1 MYCLVKIVMFLI
13 KKNNKNKT
21 ISTRYIRLVLEKYPS
36 VSITK
41 CDKEVLKSKSTFII
55 LEEIFPLDSDK
66 EKLRRTF
73 SSLIEIEIISD
84 NMDNIKKCKTE
95 VEKMLA
101 AAYAEKKIT
110 GYKKIVQS
118 LSFEEVLKKNIL

>member
-1 MYCLVKIVMFLI
+1 M
-13 KKNNKNKT
+13 
-21 ISTRYIRLVLEKYPS
+21 
-36 VSITK
+36 SITK

-95 VEKMLA
+95 IEKMLA

-118 LSFEEVLKKNIL
+118 LSFEEVLKNKNIL

>member
-1 MYCLVKIVMFLI
+1 M
-13 KKNNKNKT
+13 
-21 ISTRYIRLVLEKYPS
+21 
-36 VSITK
+36 SITK

-118 LSFEEVLKKNIL
+118 LSFEEVPKKKTFCENKFRLYALPQKNC